1 MNSQGLRRL
10 GTSDL
15 FVTRVAMG
23 CWPITGIT
31 SVDVNES
38 DSLATLQAAFDS
50 GINFFDTAYCYGFEG
65 ESERMIARVLGAH
78 RDEIV
83 IATKGG
89 IHYEKGKQARDGAP
103 ATLKRECEESLRRLQ
118 SDYVDVLYLHAPDPL
133 VPIAESAGA
142 LRELLDAGKA
152 RSIGV
157 SNFTVDQLQEFK
169 SICPLSVYQPHYNM
183 LQREI
188 EVAILPWCIQH
199 DVAVVCYWP
208 LMKGLLAGKLSRDHV
223 FAEQDGRKKYPMF
236 QGTEWQKNHDF
247 LDSLRPI
254 AVECDKTLAQL
265 VINWTVQQTGIT
277 SALCGAKRSAQI
289 DDNARAMGWS
299 LTADQMARIDTALK
313 LRGPTVSRAAVT

>member
-1 MNSQGLRRL
+1 MKSSGLRQL
-10 GTSDL
+10 GKSDL
-15 FVTRVAMG
+15 FVTPVAMG

-65 ESERMIARVLGAH
+65 ESERMIARVLGNH
-78 RDEIV
+78 RDEII

-89 IHYEKGKQARDGAP
+89 IHYEQGKQARDGSP

-118 SDYVDVLYLHAPDPL
+118 SDFVDVLYLHAPDPL

-142 LRELLDAGKA
+142 LRELLHAGKT
-152 RSIGV
+152 RCIGV
-157 SNFTVDQLQEFK
+157 SNFTVDQLQEFN
-169 SICPLSVYQPHYNM
+169 SICPLSVCQPHYNM

-188 EVAILPWCIQH
+188 EAAILPWCIENQ
-199 DVAVVCYWP
+199 VAIVCYWP

-254 AVECDKTLAQL
+254 AAECDKTLAQL

-289 DDNARAMGWS
+289 EDNAGAMSWS
-299 LTADQMARIDTALK
+299 LTADQMQRIDTALK